1 MKEVFEEASKAEEVQ
16 GVVVVTGPD
25 SVYVAMTPAAALR
38 SAERISSAAV
48 EALIGESARKAKDSH

>member
-1 MKEVFEEASKAEEVQ
+1 MKEVFDEASKAEEVQ

-25 SVYVAMTPAAALR
+25 SVDVAMTPKAALR

-48 EALIGESARKAKDSH
+48 KALVGESARKAKDSP